1 MFHVGVV
8 KRSATTSVPDTA
20 NPMLVG
26 VVKRSAASLPI
37 FQFKF
42 VKFLKRCD

>member
-26 VVKRSAASLPI
+26 VVKRSTTSTSVQI
-37 FQFKF
+37 CKISQT
-42 VKFLKRCD
+42 V